1 MPDLTPTQTWVAPLI
16 AGYPDSDRKALVE
29 RLVVL
34 MDHHLAKPMP
44 RSYQQDKHREA
55 GNRIWWRL
63 TTELEGLEKD
73 RVAAERRERTMMAAA
88 IALVVLTGGTLAA
101 VGLV

>member
-1 MPDLTPTQTWVAPLI
+1 MPDHKPTQTWVAPLI

-29 RLVVL
+29 RLAVL

-44 RSYQQDKHREA
+44 RPVQEDKHREA

-63 TTELEGLEKD
+63 TSELEALEQD
-73 RVAAERRERTMMAAA
+73 HIAAERRERVLMAAA
-88 IALVVLTGGTLAA
+88 VVLVVITGGTLAA
-101 VGLV
+101 LGLV